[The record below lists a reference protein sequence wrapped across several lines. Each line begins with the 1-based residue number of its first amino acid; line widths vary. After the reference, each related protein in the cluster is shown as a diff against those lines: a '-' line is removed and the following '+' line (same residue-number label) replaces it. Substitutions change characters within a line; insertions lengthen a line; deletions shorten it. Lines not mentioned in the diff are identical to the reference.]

1 MLTLLT
7 LIALAATSAQT
18 PTKTPAPTPDQTS
31 APANKVLSFDQS
43 NSKLEFIGSYDDE
56 PIEGRFEKFSGSVNL
71 TDPAKPAFD
80 VQVQVGSLN
89 SDYADRDMVL
99 KNSDWFDAEK
109 FPTAHFLSAGNCTLA
124 APALLCPGSLT
135 LRGTSKPISLRVTIG
150 KTGTIQG
157 SAELDRKAFGVGSG
171 EWDESAVI
179 GKSVQIRFK
188 LF

>member
-1 MLTLLT
+1 MLLT
-7 LIALAATSAQT
+7 LALLAATSAT
-18 PTKTPAPTPDQTS
+18 TPAPATKP
-31 APANKVLSFDQS
+31 LSFDQS
-43 NSKLEFIGSYDDE
+43 NSKLEFIGSYDEE

-71 TDPAKPAFD
+71 TDPTKPAFD
-80 VQVQVGSLN
+80 VQVQVNSLN

-109 FPTAHFLSAGNCTLA
+109 FPTARFVSAGTCSVS
-124 APALLCPGSLT
+124 APALLCPGTLT

-150 KTGTIQG
+150 KTGTIEG

>member
-1 MLTLLT
+1 MLTILT
-7 LIALAATSAQT
+7 LAALVAASGAT
-18 PTKTPAPTPDQTS
+18 PVPAH
-31 APANKVLSFDQS
+31 KVLSFDQS

-56 PIEGRFEKFSGSVNL
+56 PIEGRFEKFSGTVNL
-71 TDPAKPAFD
+71 TDPSKPAFD

-99 KNSDWFDAEK
+99 KNSDWFDADK
-109 FPTAHFLSAGNCTLA
+109 FPTARFVSAGNCSLS
-124 APALLCPGSLT
+124 APALLCPGTLT
-135 LRGTSKPISLRVTIG
+135 LRSISKPINLRVIIG
-150 KTGTIQG
+150 KTGTIEG